1 MKTFKQ
7 IFHTPFLIMLW
18 LFCLALLPGM
28 VKAQPAAVQ
37 KASKAVFTLTTFKA
51 DGSLLSSTHGV
62 FIATDGTAVS
72 TFAPFVGAAKATV
85 IDAAGKSYDVDCLL
99 GGNELYDVAKFRVT
113 GTTPAGPHCPHGC
126 DAGGSGVVGELCQR
140 QNRCPID
147 QSG

>member
-1 MKTFKQ
+1 
-7 IFHTPFLIMLW
+7 MLW

-113 GTTPAGPHCPHGC
+113 GTTPA
-126 DAGGSGVVGELCQR
+126 A
-140 QNRCPID
+140 PIARTTVMQGD
-147 QSG
+147 N